1 MVQSD
6 GADPM
11 TANLVGSSSDKQA
24 LVAAPRWPLAYA
36 ALCLANMAE
45 AVEVLTAG
53 YILERA
59 TDDEFVQ
66 TSIAAAVF
74 IGMMFGGLFSGPA
87 ADAYG
92 RAALLKWALALS
104 TAASFAAAAS
114 PEAVVLV
121 LCRFVAGAGVGA
133 ATPPLFALAVELAPP
148 GRSGPG
154 VVAVQSFW
162 MVGQISAS
170 AMADALTRDE
180 EVGPGVV
187 KSDQLMCADQSRTR
201 TESDGAGGSPPPAV
215 FARRANGEV
224 GASPKHR
231 SASHRCLKSTS
242 RRRRCASVG
251 CRAIPEQRC
260 RQTSGSACST
270 IVRCGGGSPS
280 AKISRES
287 WR

>member
-1 MVQSD
+1 MVESD
-6 GADPM
+6 GADAM

-24 LVAAPRWPLAYA
+24 LVAAPRWPLAYV

-104 TAASFAAAAS
+104 TVASFAAAAS

-133 ATPPLFALAVELAPP
+133 ATPPLFALAVALRIHAF
-148 GRSGPG
+148 SSAQFF
-154 VVAVQSFW
+154 VAFRE
-162 MVGQISAS
+162 G
-170 AMADALTRDE
+170 TF
-180 EVGPGVV
+180 P
-187 KSDQLMCADQSRTR
+187 CSR
-201 TESDGAGGSPPPAV
+201 PPAV
-215 FARRANGEV
+215 SMQSRARAAFGDGQV
-224 GASPKHR
+224 
-231 SASHRCLKSTS
+231 CD
-242 RRRRCASVG
+242 CA
-251 CRAIPEQRC
+251 E
-260 RQTSGSACST
+260 T
-270 IVRCGGGSPS
+270 
-280 AKISRES
+280 
-287 WR
+287 

>member
-1 MVQSD
+1 MDESVA
-6 GADPM
+6 ADEM

-104 TAASFAAAAS
+104 TVASFAAAAS

-162 MVGQISAS
+162 MVGQITAS
-170 AMADALTRDE
+170 AMALACFPDDHLAPSWE
-180 EVGPGVV
+180 W
-187 KSDQLMCADQSRTR
+187 
-201 TESDGAGGSPPPAV
+201 
-215 FARRANGEV
+215 
-224 GASPKHR
+224 GASWRRFALVAALLPT
-231 SASHRCLKSTS
+231 LSTTAAFVLLREPPRDAAARPAGAAEEPS
-242 RRRRCASVG
+242 
-251 CRAIPEQRC
+251 
-260 RQTSGSACST
+260 
-270 IVRCGGGSPS
+270 GGGS
-280 AKISRES
+280 AGGC
-287 WR
+287 

>member
-1 MVQSD
+1 MASVLFTLNKFRPATAWTRMVESVA
-6 GADPM
+6 ADAM

-104 TAASFAAAAS
+104 TVASFAAAAS

-162 MVGQISAS
+162 MVGQITAS
-170 AMADALTRDE
+170 AMAL
-180 EVGPGVV
+180 
-187 KSDQLMCADQSRTR
+187 
-201 TESDGAGGSPPPAV
+201 
-215 FARRANGEV
+215 
-224 GASPKHR
+224 
-231 SASHRCLKSTS
+231 
-242 RRRRCASVG
+242 
-251 CRAIPEQRC
+251 
-260 RQTSGSACST
+260 ACFPCP
-270 IVRCGGGSPS
+270 V
-280 AKISRES
+280 
-287 WR
+287 